1 MIIIPDVHG
10 RVFWKEVVKNSEDKI
25 IFLGDYVDPYP
36 GENISLTGALDN
48 LSEIIDYK
56 KSNPSKVILLLGNHD
71 FMYMDFEHN
80 RYSCRHDFE
89 NEPKI
94 TKILMDN
101 RDLFQMNYS
110 IEVKNKL
117 YIFSHAG
124 ILEPWIEK
132 YKNLFGEFPGSLDK
146 INELYKKW
154 DPEFISSLLEI
165 SYYRGGWSD
174 FGSMIW
180 SDVREHS
187 VSCEENVYQI
197 FGHTQLKDKPI
208 IEKHFADLDCR
219 RPFFFDEKTGD
230 IKEIPV

>member
-10 RVFWKEVVKNSEDKI
+10 RVFWKEIVKNSEDKI

-36 GENISLTGALDN
+36 GENISLIGALDN

-71 FMYMDFEHN
+71 FMYMDSEHN
-80 RYSCRHDFE
+80 KYSCRHDFE

-101 RDLFQMNYS
+101 RDLFEMKYS
-110 IEVKNKL
+110 IKVKNKL
-117 YIFSHAG
+117 YICSHAG
-124 ILEPWIEK
+124 ILKPWIEK

-146 INELYKKW
+146 INELYRNW

>member
-1 MIIIPDVHG
+1 MIIIPDIHG
-10 RVFWKEVVKNSEDKI
+10 RVFWKEIVKNSEDKI

-71 FMYMDFEHN
+71 FMYMDSEHN
-80 RYSCRHDFE
+80 KYSCRHDFE

-94 TKILMDN
+94 TKLLMNN

-110 IEVKNKL
+110 IKIKNKL

-124 ILEPWIEK
+124 ITTPWIEK

>member
-36 GENISLTGALDN
+36 GENISLIGALDN

-71 FMYMDFEHN
+71 FMYMDSEHN
-80 RYSCRHDFE
+80 KYSCRHDFE

-94 TKILMDN
+94 TKLLMNN

-124 ILEPWIEK
+124 ILKPWIEK

-180 SDVREHS
+180 SDVREHL

>member
-10 RVFWKEVVKNSEDKI
+10 RVFWKEIVKNSEDKI

-36 GENISLTGALDN
+36 GENISLIGALDN

-80 RYSCRHDFE
+80 KYSCRHDFE

-124 ILEPWIEK
+124 ILKPWIEK

-146 INELYKKW
+146 INELYRNW

-187 VSCEENVYQI
+187 VSCEENIYQI

>member
-10 RVFWKEVVKNSEDKI
+10 RVFWKEIVKNSEDKI

-48 LSEIIDYK
+48 LSEIIEYK

-80 RYSCRHDFE
+80 KYSCRHDFE

-124 ILEPWIEK
+124 ILKPWIEK

-146 INELYKKW
+146 INELYRNW

>member
-10 RVFWKEVVKNSEDKI
+10 RVFWKEIVKNSEDKI

-71 FMYMDFEHN
+71 FMYMDSEHN
-80 RYSCRHDFE
+80 KYSCRHDFE

-94 TKILMDN
+94 TKLLMNN

-124 ILEPWIEK
+124 ILKPWIEK
-132 YKNLFGEFPGSLDK
+132 YKKLFGEFPGSLDK
-146 INELYKKW
+146 INELYRNW

-187 VSCEENVYQI
+187 VSCEENIYQI

>member
-10 RVFWKEVVKNSEDKI
+10 RVFWKEIVKNSEDKI

-48 LSEIIDYK
+48 LFEIIDYK

-80 RYSCRHDFE
+80 KYSCRHDFE

-124 ILEPWIEK
+124 ILKPWIEK

-146 INELYKKW
+146 INELYRNW

-230 IKEIPV
+230 IKEISV

>member
-10 RVFWKEVVKNSEDKI
+10 RVFWKEIVKNSEDKI

-80 RYSCRHDFE
+80 KYSCRHDFE

-101 RDLFQMNYS
+101 RDLFQMDYS

-124 ILEPWIEK
+124 ILKPWIEK
-132 YKNLFGEFPGSLDK
+132 YKDLFGEFPGSLDK

-187 VSCEENVYQI
+187 VSCEENIYQI

>member
-71 FMYMDFEHN
+71 FMYMDSEHN
-80 RYSCRHDFE
+80 KYSCRHDFE

-94 TKILMDN
+94 TKLLMNN

-110 IEVKNKL
+110 IEIKNKL

-124 ILEPWIEK
+124 ILKPWIEK
-132 YKNLFGEFPGSLDK
+132 YKKLFGEFPGSLDK

-187 VSCEENVYQI
+187 VSCEENIYQI

>member
-71 FMYMDFEHN
+71 FMYMDSEHN
-80 RYSCRHDFE
+80 KYSCRHDFE

-94 TKILMDN
+94 TKLLMNN

-124 ILEPWIEK
+124 ILKPWIEK

-187 VSCEENVYQI
+187 VSCEENIYQI

-219 RPFFFDEKTGD
+219 RSFFFDEKTGD

>member
-10 RVFWKEVVKNSEDKI
+10 RVFWKEIVKNSEDKI

-36 GENISLTGALDN
+36 GENISLIGALDN

-124 ILEPWIEK
+124 ILKPWIEK

-146 INELYKKW
+146 INELYRNW

-187 VSCEENVYQI
+187 VSCEENIYQI

-230 IKEIPV
+230 IKEISV

>member
-48 LSEIIDYK
+48 LFEIIDYK

-71 FMYMDFEHN
+71 FMYMDSEHN
-80 RYSCRHDFE
+80 KYSCRHDFE

-94 TKILMDN
+94 TKLLMNN
-101 RDLFQMNYS
+101 RDLFQMDYS

-124 ILEPWIEK
+124 ILKPWIEK
-132 YKNLFGEFPGSLDK
+132 YKNLFGEFPGSIDK